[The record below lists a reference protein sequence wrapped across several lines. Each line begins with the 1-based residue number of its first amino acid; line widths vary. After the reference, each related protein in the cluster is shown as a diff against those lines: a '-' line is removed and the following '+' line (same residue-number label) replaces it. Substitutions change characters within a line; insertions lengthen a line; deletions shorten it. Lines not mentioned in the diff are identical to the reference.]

1 MAAVETTDVVV
12 IGTGFGGAIPA
23 YYLSAGGARVVML
36 ERGPRL
42 ATADFTQ
49 DLRLDTYTRI
59 VDLINGTGMSVVAGN
74 CVGGGSVVYFAA
86 SLRAPSFVFERQ
98 GTLGRHLW
106 PTSIT
111 RGSLDG
117 YYDRVES
124 VLPVAHRGERGAGG
138 PPRRR
143 EVERER
149 VLEAG
154 VVAGE
159 GIVRR
164 AHRARC
170 WRVPLLA

>member
-1 MAAVETTDVVV
+1 GGVQAGALAMMSFPAA
-12 IGTGFGGAIPA
+12 GTGPALPGLAAGLNVHATTFAAENAIVLDPSVPPFVSLDFARRTTLLVQILDGTGPDQLAYFALAGIAIPA

-98 GTLGRHLW
+98 GT
-106 PTSIT
+106 
-111 RGSLDG
+111 
-117 YYDRVES
+117 
-124 VLPVAHRGERGAGG
+124 
-138 PPRRR
+138 
-143 EVERER
+143 
-149 VLEAG
+149 
-154 VVAGE
+154 
-159 GIVRR
+159 
-164 AHRARC
+164 
-170 WRVPLLA
+170 